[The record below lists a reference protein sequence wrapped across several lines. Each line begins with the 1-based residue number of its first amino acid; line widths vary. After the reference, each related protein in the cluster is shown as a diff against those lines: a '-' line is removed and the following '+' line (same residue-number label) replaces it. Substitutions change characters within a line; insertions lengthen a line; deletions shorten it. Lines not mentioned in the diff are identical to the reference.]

1 MATNKKIDE
10 LRTEFLKD
18 MLEEFQRTRSIA
30 KAVEICDWLAD
41 KI

>member
-1 MATNKKIDE
+1 MATSKKIDE
-10 LRTEFLKD
+10 LRAEFLKD